1 VDRWWRLQLRWCG
14 TGGGA
19 ILGQGSGGRSTYLEM
34 TATAIVS
41 VLFSS
46 SHDPYLTLSTALFL
60 MQRLNVPIEVLY
72 RPSTNPSLV
81 SG

>member
-1 VDRWWRLQLRWCG
+1 
-14 TGGGA
+14 
-19 ILGQGSGGRSTYLEM
+19 M

-46 SHDPYLTLSTALFL
+46 SHDPYLTLSMVLFL

-72 RPSTNPSLV
+72 WPSTNPSLV